1 MTLTLVSMPARM
13 FIVAVGIIFSLPISI
28 WAEEQVDLPSPEKFH
43 LYVLAG
49 QSNMAGRGRVEEED
63 RTPHPRV
70 LALNK
75 EGKWMP
81 AVDPLHFDK
90 PKVVGVGLGKTF
102 GQIMAEADPD
112 VTIGLIP
119 CAVGGSSIDAWA
131 PGGFHSQ
138 PPTHPWDDCVKRLE
152 QVADDGVWKGVLW
165 HQGESDGS
173 AAKSAAYE
181 EKLHAVIARFRE
193 VLKQPNLPVVVG
205 ELGHF
210 KDKPESDGRKM
221 VNLALKTLPTKM
233 PHTAFVPSHGLTDK
247 GDRVHFDAASYREL
261 GKRYAAA
268 YQKLI
273 SE

>member
-1 MTLTLVSMPARM
+1 MILRVTLPAQLLFLGIGILVS
-13 FIVAVGIIFSLPISI
+13 LPNTVR
-28 WAEEQVDLPSPEKFH
+28 AEEEAKLPPREKFH

-49 QSNMAGRGRVEEED
+49 QSNMAGRGRVEEQD
-63 RTPHPRV
+63 RKPHPRL
-70 LALNK
+70 LALNQ
-75 EGKWMP
+75 EGKWVS

-102 GQIMAEADPD
+102 GQIMADADAN

-119 CAVGGSSIDAWA
+119 CAVGGSSIDAWK
-131 PGGFHSQ
+131 PGGFHKQ

-152 QVADDGVWKGVLW
+152 QVADQGVWKGVLW
-165 HQGESDGS
+165 HQGEADGS
-173 AAKSAAYE
+173 ATRGAAYE
-181 EKLHAVIARFRE
+181 TKLHAVVARFRE

-210 KDKPESDGRKM
+210 QEKHESDGRKM
-221 VNLALKTLPTKM
+221 VNLALKTLPTKV
-233 PHTAFVPSHGLTDK
+233 PNTAFVSSEGLTDK
-247 GDRVHFDAASYREL
+247 GDGTHFDAASYREL

-268 YQKLI
+268 YQEII

>member
-1 MTLTLVSMPARM
+1 MNPRVNLPARLLM
-13 FIVAVGIIFSLPISI
+13 IGIGSLFMLPSSV
-28 WAEEQVDLPSPEKFH
+28 WAEGETKLPAREKFH

-49 QSNMAGRGRVEEED
+49 QSNMAGRGRVEEDD
-63 RTPHPRV
+63 RKPHPRV
-70 LALNK
+70 LALNHD
-75 EGKWMP
+75 GKWEP

-90 PKVVGVGLGKTF
+90 PNVVGVGLGKTF

-112 VTIGLIP
+112 VTIGLVP
-119 CAVGGSSIDAWA
+119 CAVGGSSIDAWV
-131 PGGFHSQ
+131 PGGYHSQ

-173 AAKSAAYE
+173 SAKGAAYE
-181 EKLHAVIARFRE
+181 AKLHAVIARFRE
-193 VLKQPNLPVVVG
+193 VLKDANLPVVVG

-210 KDKPESDGRKM
+210 KDKPDSEGRKM
-221 VNLALKTLPTKM
+221 VNLALKTLPTKV

-268 YQKLI
+268 YQELI
-273 SE
+273 SK